1 MLGVAVLFGGGAIPA
16 LGAEPPNPQ
25 LIEEVSAPDPTPPE
39 ITPVTDPTTAPSEP
53 ATEDPAPESTEA
65 PTPTPEP
72 TVAPSPEPAP
82 SDPITSAP
90 AADAPVVSAALPIT
104 TYQVTVTPDP
114 AVRCMNSDIA
124 LHIAVAPIPDAGGRV
139 TIYHD
144 DAFMMQASVGAS
156 GSMEVRTNPLNGG
169 TNSFRVDFLPSGSTE
184 VASTASTTVDGRSY
198 CADLSLSAD
207 RDTAVSGETLVRFAA
222 VVNGPWDE
230 TGSVTFSE
238 EFNGTRTLG
247 TVALTDVDGNRT
259 AVLGTLG
266 AAAPML
272 RAAYSGD
279 EWFGTV
285 GSQTVTIEVT
295 GDTGVAASGV
305 GVGYTTFYPYKDD
318 YRDTVAIRGSS
329 LERASVAIKV
339 YSPTGLRSP
348 RLLRLDPRGGLT
360 RLPDGRNT
368 SGMRVAAGKYRVVQT
383 VRDVT
388 GHARKFTS
396 LHECLQ
402 QASVLV
408 QRDDHAVR
416 G

>member
-1 MLGVAVLFGGGAIPA
+1 
-16 LGAEPPNPQ
+16 
-25 LIEEVSAPDPTPPE
+25 
-39 ITPVTDPTTAPSEP
+39 
-53 ATEDPAPESTEA
+53 
-65 PTPTPEP
+65 
-72 TVAPSPEPAP
+72 
-82 SDPITSAP
+82 
-90 AADAPVVSAALPIT
+90 
-104 TYQVTVTPDP
+104 
-114 AVRCMNSDIA
+114 MNSDIA

-259 AVLGTLG
+259 ATLAVRLVGVG
-266 AAAPML
+266 AHVV

-318 YRDTVAIRGSS
+318 YRDTVAIRGK
-329 LERASVAIKV
+329 LLWACLGRDQ
-339 YSPTGLRSP
+339 GLLTDRP
-348 RLLRLDPRGGLT
+348 EGRRRLLRLDPRGGLNSVAGT
-360 RLPDGRNT
+360 GAIPPGRV
-368 SGMRVAAGKYRVVQT
+368 SPPGS
-383 VRDVT
+383 T
-388 GHARKFTS
+388 GSSRQSAT
-396 LHECLQ
+396 
-402 QASVLV
+402 
-408 QRDDHAVR
+408 
-416 G
+416 